1 MKPVLRSS
9 GVSWEPL
16 GFMREEMDERKDRD
30 ERKNSK
36 IRCETMQ

>member
-16 GFMREEMDERKDRD
+16 DFMREEMDERKDR
-30 ERKNSK
+30 ERKIVK
-36 IRCETMQ
+36 